1 MTEAYDG
8 RQGSGS
14 TCTAPRFPDREFAVN
29 SRGFLPIQVLVH
41 DFLRSPVTESRVET
55 SLIIAKLDPP
65 RNVFPCLLAGG
76 IDGAVNELDLQRPV
90 DRFRQGT
97 MPFN

>member
-1 MTEAYDG
+1 M
-8 RQGSGS
+8 
-14 TCTAPRFPDREFAVN
+14 
-29 SRGFLPIQVLVH
+29 
-41 DFLRSPVTESRVET
+41 ET
-55 SLIIAKLDPP
+55 SPIIAKLDPP